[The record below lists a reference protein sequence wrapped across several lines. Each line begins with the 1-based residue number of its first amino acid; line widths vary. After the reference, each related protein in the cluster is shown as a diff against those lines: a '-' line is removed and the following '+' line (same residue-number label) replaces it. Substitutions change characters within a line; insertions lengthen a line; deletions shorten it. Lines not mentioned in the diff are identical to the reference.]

1 MTFFINSSLST
12 SRLSPHPR
20 MCSRSGYHCQSRD
33 ATYLCH
39 FLRFTAHMLFSLHEA
54 LFVSCPHI
62 KYLICD
68 MTLLSFKVNFKPTKC
83 VWSALQNQTLQP
95 GEFSLSC
102 FVVTRSQ
109 VGRQD
114 SHSALWRASVVW
126 LGRQLLNP
134 PTEERWVRPTT
145 LQLQFYI
152 TWWQE
157 RLLWGHIHQA
167 KCGPSTV
174 KLY

>member
-1 MTFFINSSLST
+1 MPSYRQKDKEDQGEGKASGSKAQACLCHMDSDMLFFRQSFLLFVVWFVGIVTEIRGRRDGTCRLARMKRWVNDSGLKNPEATTLFCVSSMTFFINSSLST

-68 MTLLSFKVNFKPTKC
+68 MTLLSFKVNFKPT
-83 VWSALQNQTLQP
+83 
-95 GEFSLSC
+95 
-102 FVVTRSQ
+102 
-109 VGRQD
+109 
-114 SHSALWRASVVW
+114 
-126 LGRQLLNP
+126 
-134 PTEERWVRPTT
+134 
-145 LQLQFYI
+145 
-152 TWWQE
+152 
-157 RLLWGHIHQA
+157 
-167 KCGPSTV
+167 
-174 KLY
+174 